1 MVRWMDPFIVGRI
14 GGSVGAS
21 LYRLANRRKYR
32 GIYGWIGG
40 AVYGSAERCMDQWNR
55 VWIGESVD

>member
-32 GIYGWIGG
+32 GICGWIGG
-40 AVYGSAERCMDQWNR
+40 AVCGSVERYMDR
-55 VWIGESVD
+55 WIDW